1 MTDDHAPPVFEAM
14 KVIIWKSPIFLT
26 SVCLELF
33 YTTRVIKT
41 IQRIKWKPGFGK
53 TNRPIPGSK
62 NYHFQNEVDVQNL
75 TYENEFYFA

>member
-1 MTDDHAPPVFEAM
+1 MEITNHPN
-14 KVIIWKSPIFLT
+14 I
-26 SVCLELF
+26 LF
-33 YTTRVIKT
+33 VLNFFYATGVIKT

-75 TYENEFYFA
+75 TYENEFYLHE

>member
-1 MTDDHAPPVFEAM
+1 M
-14 KVIIWKSPIFLT
+14 
-26 SVCLELF
+26 
-33 YTTRVIKT
+33 

-75 TYENEFYFA
+75 TYENEFYFAWIKKTFSYQ

>member
-1 MTDDHAPPVFEAM
+1 MEITNLPNTLLV
-14 KVIIWKSPIFLT
+14 LN
-26 SVCLELF
+26 LF
-33 YTTRVIKT
+33 YTTGVIKT

-53 TNRPIPGSK
+53 TKRPTPGSK